1 MNLQPGKVIARQLG
15 AWVMNNS
22 TTILTTLNSL
32 GVIATAI
39 SSGHAT
45 TMAMRILEE
54 QKKEGGKPLTF
65 GDKLKKT
72 WKCYIPTV
80 VLGAATIASGI
91 KSNSMSLKKSAAL
104 TGLYTLSETTLNEYR
119 AKVAHEIGSSK
130 ELKIRDSV
138 AADKVEKAPAPGPT
152 IIAGDGTVLAY
163 EAMNEERPFYISIED
178 ARKAMNDVNY
188 RMITKME
195 MFASLNEFYEALNI
209 DGVALGEEVGW
220 NADNPIDLI
229 FSSTLKN
236 GKPAVFIDY
245 RCRPFPDYRR

>member
-1 MNLQPGKVIARQLG
+1 MNLQPGKVLAKQLG
-15 AWVMNNS
+15 AWVMNNG
-22 TTILTTLNSL
+22 TTILTVMNAF
-32 GVIATAI
+32 GVVATAI

-45 TMAMRILEE
+45 TMAMKILEE
-54 QKKEGGKPLTF
+54 HKKEGGKPLTF
-65 GDKLKKT
+65 GEKVKKT
-72 WKCYIPTV
+72 WKCYIPTA

-138 AADKVEKAPAPGPT
+138 AADKVAKAPAPGPT

-163 EAMNEERPFYISIED
+163 EAMNEERPFYTSIED
-178 ARKAMNDVNY
+178 ARKAMNDINY
-188 RMITKME
+188 RMGTNME

-209 DGVALGEEVGW
+209 SGIELGEEVGW

-245 RCRPFPDYRR
+245 RCKPFPNYRR

>member
-1 MNLQPGKVIARQLG
+1 MNLQPGKVLAKQLG
-15 AWVMNNS
+15 AWVMNNG
-22 TTILTTLNSL
+22 TTILTVMNAF
-32 GVIATAI
+32 GVVATAI

-45 TMAMRILEE
+45 TMAMKILEE
-54 QKKEGGKPLTF
+54 HKKEDSQPLTF
-65 GDKLKKT
+65 GEKVKKT
-72 WKCYIPTV
+72 WKCYIPTA

-138 AADKVEKAPAPGPT
+138 AADKVAKAPAPGPT

-163 EAMNEERPFYISIED
+163 EAMNEERPFYTSIED
-178 ARKAMNDVNY
+178 ARKAMNDINY

-195 MFASLNEFYEALNI
+195 MFASLNEFYEALDI
-209 DGVALGEEVGW
+209 GSVELGEEVGW

>member
-1 MNLQPGKVIARQLG
+1 MNIQPVKVVARQIG
-15 AWVMNNS
+15 AWVLNNG
-22 TTILTTLNSL
+22 TTILTAVNSL

-45 TMAMRILEE
+45 TNAMKILEAC
-54 QKKEGGKPLTF
+54 KKEGEPPLTF
-65 GDKLKKT
+65 QEKVKKT

-80 VLGAATIASGI
+80 VLGAATIASGV

-130 ELKIRDSV
+130 ELKIRDSI
-138 AADKVEKAPAPGPT
+138 AADKVERAPAPGPT

-209 DGVALGEEVGW
+209 EGVALGEEVGW
-220 NADNPIDLI
+220 NSDNPIDLI

>member
-1 MNLQPGKVIARQLG
+1 MNLQPGKLVIKSIG
-15 AWVMNNS
+15 AWVLNNS
-22 TTILTTLNSL
+22 TTILTAVNSL
-32 GVIATAI
+32 GVVATAI

-45 TMAMRILEE
+45 TMAIRILEE
-54 QKKEGGKPLTF
+54 DRKEGATPLTF
-65 GDKLKKT
+65 KEKVKKT

-130 ELKIRDSV
+130 ELKIRDSI
-138 AADKVEKAPAPGPT
+138 ATDKVERAPAPGPT